1 MNRSSKA
8 AKPYFQAFYRNN
20 RLWYAGAMLLLLL
33 GTPANLV
40 ASWMLGEI
48 LDVITAGDMGRLW
61 RMIRFAA
68 VFCGAVTLVDLG
80 MRKCRSAFIHRA
92 LAQYKSLAF
101 SRLSEK
107 SISAFSREN
116 TGRYLSVLT
125 NDVNTLEENYLN
137 RSMSMLNDSLLFL
150 GALAMMFW
158 YSWQLALAA
167 LLLSALPVV
176 VTLTMGG
183 ELSRREKAVSD
194 RNEDFVSQVKD
205 LLSGFSVIKSFKAE
219 REAQTLFDRENRETE
234 STKERRRCWEGLLMT
249 VSGALCGGLLQ
260 FGVFLLGAWLAIRGE
275 ITAGTVLVM
284 VNLCNFVLEP
294 IRTLPQYW
302 AGRKA
307 AMALVEKLAEVTAQ
321 SGGRDGEKIP
331 PVLEDAIE
339 LSRLSYAYEP
349 GKPVLREISFRLAA
363 GKRYALVGA
372 SGSGKSTLLSLLMGA
387 DGGYTGSIRI
397 DGRELRQVDTDS
409 LYDLMSLIGQNVFL
423 FNDTLW
429 RNITMFRD
437 FPAEQVRKA
446 VKESGL
452 TQLVSQK
459 GKDYICG
466 ENGGNLS
473 GGERQR
479 VSIARSLLRGTPV
492 LLLDEATASL
502 DARTAREVTEA
513 ILDLEG
519 LTRLVVTHRLE
530 APLLTRYDEILVLRN
545 GALWERGSF
554 QELMEKGGYFFSLYT
569 VSNG

>member
-1 MNRSSKA
+1 MKKPSEA
-8 AKPYFQAFYRNN
+8 AKPYFAAFYRDN
-20 RLWYAGAMLLLLL
+20 RRWYAASLILLILS
-33 GTPANLV
+33 TPANLV

-48 LDVITAGDMGRLW
+48 LDIITAGDLGRLW
-61 RMIRFAA
+61 WMVRFAV
-68 VFCGAVTLVDLG
+68 VFYAAVTAVDLG
-80 MRKCRSAFIHRA
+80 MRKSRSMFIHRA
-92 LAQYKSLAF
+92 LAQYKTLAF

-125 NDVNTLEENYLN
+125 NDINTLEENYLN
-137 RSMSMLNDSLLFL
+137 RSLLLIYDFLLLL

-167 LLLSALPVV
+167 LLLSVLPVV

-194 RNEDFVSQVKD
+194 QNERFVSQVKD

-219 REAQTLFDRENRETE
+219 REAQALFDRENHETE
-234 STKERRRCWEGLLMT
+234 QIKERRRWWEGLLVN
-249 VSGALCGGLLQ
+249 VSGSLCGGLLQ
-260 FGVFLLGAWLAIRGE
+260 LGVFLLGAWLAICGE
-275 ITAGTVLVM
+275 ITGGTVLIM

-294 IRTLPQYW
+294 VREIPQYW

-307 AMALVEKLAEVTAQ
+307 AEALVEKLAEVTAQ
-321 SGGRDGEKIP
+321 SGGKGGERIP

-339 LSRLSYAYEP
+339 LQDVSYAYEP
-349 GKPVLREISFRLAA
+349 GKPVLRDVSFRLAA
-363 GKRYALVGA
+363 GKRCALVGA
-372 SGSGKSTLLSLLMGA
+372 SGSGKSTLLNLMMGA

-397 DGRELRQVDTDS
+397 DGRELREVDTDS
-409 LYDLMSLIGQNVFL
+409 LYDLISLIGQSVFL
-423 FNDTLW
+423 FHDTIW
-429 RNITMFRD
+429 QNITMFRS
-437 FPAEQVRKA
+437 FPEEQVEKA
-446 VKESGL
+446 VKEAGL
-452 TQLVSQK
+452 TELVSQK
-459 GKDYICG
+459 GREYICG

-492 LLLDEATASL
+492 LLLDEATAAL
-502 DARTAREVTEA
+502 DAKTAREVTEA

-530 APLLTRYDEILVLRN
+530 APLLARYDEILVLRN
-545 GALWERGSF
+545 GTLWERGSF
-554 QELMEKGGYFFSLYT
+554 QELMERKGYFYSLYT

>member
-61 RMIRFAA
+61 GMARFAA

-80 MRKCRSAFIHRA
+80 MRKCRSVFIHRA
-92 LAQYKSLAF
+92 LAQYKALAF
-101 SRLSEK
+101 SRISEK

>member
-8 AKPYFQAFYRNN
+8 AKPYFQAFYQNN

-125 NDVNTLEENYLN
+125 NDVNILEENYLN

-158 YSWQLALAA
+158 YSWRLALAA

-452 TQLVSQK
+452 IQLVSQK

>member
-61 RMIRFAA
+61 GMARFAA

-80 MRKCRSAFIHRA
+80 MRKCRSVFIHRA
-92 LAQYKSLAF
+92 LAQYKALAF
-101 SRLSEK
+101 SRISEK

-158 YSWQLALAA
+158 YSWRLALAA
-167 LLLSALPVV
+167 VLLSGLPVV

>member
-1 MNRSSKA
+1 MSRTSEA
-8 AKPYFQAFYRNN
+8 ARPYFQAFYQNN
-20 RLWYAGAMLLLLL
+20 RLWYAGALLLLLL

-107 SISAFSREN
+107 SISAFSRES

-150 GALAMMFW
+150 GGLAMMFW
-158 YSWQLALAA
+158 YSWRLALAA
-167 LLLSALPVV
+167 VLLSVLPVV

-219 REAQTLFDRENRETE
+219 REAQALFDRENRETE
-234 STKERRRCWEGLLMT
+234 STKERRRRWEGLLMT

-294 IRTLPQYW
+294 IRTVPQYW

-321 SGGRDGEKIP
+321 SGGRGGEKIP

-409 LYDLMSLIGQNVFL
+409 LYELMSLIGQNVFL

-459 GKDYICG
+459 GKDYVCG

-513 ILDLEG
+513 ILELEG

-530 APLLTRYDEILVLRN
+530 APLLARYDEILVLRN
-545 GALWERGSF
+545 GTLWEQGSF

>member
-1 MNRSSKA
+1 MSRTSEA
-8 AKPYFQAFYRNN
+8 ARPYFQAFYRNN
-20 RLWYAGAMLLLLL
+20 RLWYAGALLLLLL

-158 YSWQLALAA
+158 YSWRLALAA
-167 LLLSALPVV
+167 VLLSVLPVV

-183 ELSRREKAVSD
+183 ELSRREKVVSD
-194 RNEDFVSQVKD
+194 QNERFVAQIKD
-205 LLSGFSVIKSFKAE
+205 LLGGFSVIKSFKAE
-219 REAQTLFDRENRETE
+219 REAQTLFERENRETE
-234 STKERRRCWEGLLMT
+234 RAKEKRRWWDGLLGT
-249 VSGALCGGLLQ
+249 ISGIFCGAMVQ
-260 FGVFLLGAWLAIRGE
+260 FGIFIFGAWLAIRGE
-275 ITAGTVLVM
+275 ITAGTVLII
-284 VNLCNFVLEP
+284 VNLCNFILEP
-294 IRTLPQYW
+294 IKVVPQYW

-307 AMALVEKLAEVTAQ
+307 AVALVEKLAAIMEENTEQ
-321 SGGRDGEKIP
+321 RGEAIP
-331 PVLEDAIE
+331 PVLTKAIE
-339 LSRLSYAYEP
+339 LEDLSYAYEP
-349 GKPVLREISFRLAA
+349 GKPVLQHVSFRMEA
-363 GKRYALVGA
+363 GKCYALVGA
-372 SGSGKSTLLSLLMGA
+372 SGSGKSTLLHLLMGA
-387 DGGYTGSIRI
+387 DSSYAGSICI
-397 DGRELRQVDTDS
+397 DGRELREVDPNS

-423 FNDTLW
+423 FDDTIW

-437 FPAEQVRKA
+437 FPEEQVEKA
-446 VKESGL
+446 VKNSGL
-452 TQLVSQK
+452 IQLVSLK
-459 GKDYICG
+459 VKDYLCG
-466 ENGGNLS
+466 ENGVNLS

-479 VSIARSLLRGTPV
+479 VSIVRSLLRGTPV
-492 LLLDEATASL
+492 LLLDEATAAL
-502 DARTAREVTEA
+502 DSRTAWEVTDA
-513 ILDLEG
+513 ILRLEG

-530 APLLTRYDEILVLRN
+530 AALLERYDEILVLR
-545 GALWERGSF
+545 GGTLC
-554 QELMEKGGYFFSLYT
+554 EKGTYQSLMDRKGYFYSLYT
-569 VSNG
+569 VSNN

>member
-8 AKPYFQAFYRNN
+8 AKPYFQAFYQNN

-158 YSWQLALAA
+158 YSWRLALAA
-167 LLLSALPVV
+167 VLLSALPVV

>member
-1 MNRSSKA
+1 MDR
-8 AKPYFQAFYRNN
+8 
-20 RLWYAGAMLLLLL
+20 
-33 GTPANLV
+33 GTIQLKMV
-40 ASWMLGEI
+40 GGMVLFWFVTS
-48 LDVITAGDMGRLW
+48 VTA
-61 RMIRFAA
+61 
-68 VFCGAVTLVDLG
+68 T
-80 MRKCRSAFIHRA
+80 
-92 LAQYKSLAF
+92 
-101 SRLSEK
+101 
-107 SISAFSREN
+107 
-116 TGRYLSVLT
+116 
-125 NDVNTLEENYLN
+125 
-137 RSMSMLNDSLLFL
+137 
-150 GALAMMFW
+150 
-158 YSWQLALAA
+158 
-167 LLLSALPVV
+167 
-176 VTLTMGG
+176 
-183 ELSRREKAVSD
+183 
-194 RNEDFVSQVKD
+194 
-205 LLSGFSVIKSFKAE
+205 
-219 REAQTLFDRENRETE
+219 
-234 STKERRRCWEGLLMT
+234 
-249 VSGALCGGLLQ
+249 
-260 FGVFLLGAWLAIRGE
+260 AIR
-275 ITAGTVLVM
+275 
-284 VNLCNFVLEP
+284 
-294 IRTLPQYW
+294 
-302 AGRKA
+302 
-307 AMALVEKLAEVTAQ
+307 
-321 SGGRDGEKIP
+321 
-331 PVLEDAIE
+331 
-339 LSRLSYAYEP
+339 
-349 GKPVLREISFRLAA
+349 AA
-363 GKRYALVGA
+363 GGVEAEA
-372 SGSGKSTLLSLLMGA
+372 PTLLNLLMGA
-387 DGGYTGSIRI
+387 DDGYTGSIRI

>member
-1 MNRSSKA
+1 
-8 AKPYFQAFYRNN
+8 
-20 RLWYAGAMLLLLL
+20 
-33 GTPANLV
+33 
-40 ASWMLGEI
+40 
-48 LDVITAGDMGRLW
+48 
-61 RMIRFAA
+61 
-68 VFCGAVTLVDLG
+68 
-80 MRKCRSAFIHRA
+80 
-92 LAQYKSLAF
+92 
-101 SRLSEK
+101 
-107 SISAFSREN
+107 
-116 TGRYLSVLT
+116 
-125 NDVNTLEENYLN
+125 
-137 RSMSMLNDSLLFL
+137 
-150 GALAMMFW
+150 
-158 YSWQLALAA
+158 
-167 LLLSALPVV
+167 
-176 VTLTMGG
+176 
-183 ELSRREKAVSD
+183 
-194 RNEDFVSQVKD
+194 
-205 LLSGFSVIKSFKAE
+205 
-219 REAQTLFDRENRETE
+219 
-234 STKERRRCWEGLLMT
+234 MT

-452 TQLVSQK
+452 IQLVSQK

>member
-1 MNRSSKA
+1 MSRTSEA
-8 AKPYFQAFYRNN
+8 ARPYFQAFYQNN
-20 RLWYAGAMLLLLL
+20 RLWYAGALLLLLL

-150 GALAMMFW
+150 GGLAMMFW
-158 YSWQLALAA
+158 YSWRLALAA
-167 LLLSALPVV
+167 VLLSVLPVV

-219 REAQTLFDRENRETE
+219 REAQALFDRENRETE
-234 STKERRRCWEGLLMT
+234 STKERRRRWEGLLMT

-321 SGGRDGEKIP
+321 SGGRGGEKIP

-409 LYDLMSLIGQNVFL
+409 LYELMSLIGQNVFL

-459 GKDYICG
+459 GKDYVCG

-513 ILDLEG
+513 ILELEG

-530 APLLTRYDEILVLRN
+530 APLLARYDEILVLRN
-545 GALWERGSF
+545 GTLWEQGSF

>member
-61 RMIRFAA
+61 GMVRFAA

-80 MRKCRSAFIHRA
+80 MRKCRSVFIHRA
-92 LAQYKSLAF
+92 LAQYKALAF
-101 SRLSEK
+101 SRISEK

-158 YSWQLALAA
+158 YSWRLALAA
-167 LLLSALPVV
+167 VLLSVLPVV

>member
-1 MNRSSKA
+1 MNRSSEA

-80 MRKCRSAFIHRA
+80 MRKCRSVFIHRA

-452 TQLVSQK
+452 IQLVSQK

>member
-8 AKPYFQAFYRNN
+8 AKPYFQAFYQNN

-92 LAQYKSLAF
+92 LAQYKSLTF

-125 NDVNTLEENYLN
+125 NDVNILEENYLN

-158 YSWQLALAA
+158 YSWRLALAA

-452 TQLVSQK
+452 IQLVSQK

>member
-1 MNRSSKA
+1 MNRSSEA

-80 MRKCRSAFIHRA
+80 MRKCRSVFIHRA

-158 YSWQLALAA
+158 YSWRLALAA
-167 LLLSALPVV
+167 VLLSVLPVV

>member
-1 MNRSSKA
+1 MSRPSEA
-8 AKPYFQAFYRNN
+8 ARPYFQAFYRNN

-33 GTPANLV
+33 GTSANLV

-48 LDVITAGDMGRLW
+48 LDGIAAGDMGRLW
-61 RMIRFAA
+61 WLARFAA
-68 VFCGAVTLVDLG
+68 AFCAGVTAVDLG
-80 MRKCRSAFIHRA
+80 MRKCCSVFIHRA

-107 SISAFSREN
+107 SISAFSRES

-158 YSWQLALAA
+158 YSWRLALAA
-167 LLLSALPVV
+167 VLLSVLPVV

-194 RNEDFVSQVKD
+194 RNENFVSQVQD

-219 REAQTLFDRENRETE
+219 REAQALFDRENRETE

-409 LYDLMSLIGQNVFL
+409 LYELMSLIGQNVFL

>member
-1 MNRSSKA
+1 MSRTSEA
-8 AKPYFQAFYRNN
+8 ARPYFQAFYQNN
-20 RLWYAGAMLLLLL
+20 RLWYAGALLLLLL

-158 YSWQLALAA
+158 YSWRLALAA
-167 LLLSALPVV
+167 VLLSVLPVV

-219 REAQTLFDRENRETE
+219 REAQALFDRENRETE
-234 STKERRRCWEGLLMT
+234 STKERRRRWEGLLMT

-321 SGGRDGEKIP
+321 SGGRGGEKIP
-331 PVLEDAIE
+331 PVLADAIE

-349 GKPVLREISFRLAA
+349 GKPVLQNLSFRLER

-409 LYDLMSLIGQNVFL
+409 LYELMSLIGQNVFL

-459 GKDYICG
+459 GKDYVCG

-513 ILDLEG
+513 ILELEG

-530 APLLTRYDEILVLRN
+530 APLLERYDGILVLRN
-545 GALWERGSF
+545 GRLWERGTYR
-554 QELMEKGGYFFSLYT
+554 ELMDRKGYFYSLYT